1 MEPCVYRCVCVVCGG
16 LTKIAN
22 SSSYFEKCKWYSG
35 KNNNLVDAVMIT
47 CGVFGDLQR
56 EKQLQV
62 FYFSNINI

>member
-1 MEPCVYRCVCVVCGG
+1 MYGG

-22 SSSYFEKCKWYSG
+22 SSSYFEKCKRYSG
-35 KNNNLVDAVMIT
+35 KNNNLVDEVMIT
-47 CGVFGDLQR
+47 CGVFGALQR